1 VATSSGT
8 TALHIALVAC
18 GVGPDDLVVLPSF
31 TFIAS
36 ANAISHCGAAP
47 WLVDIDKETWSLD
60 TKLLRR
66 CLSEDTRR
74 DGDRLLHRASG
85 RRVAAIM
92 PIYTLG
98 SPSDMDAIVAIAREF
113 GLRVV
118 ADAAAAL
125 GATYRGRA
133 LGQLGADLSGISFN
147 GNKTVTSG
155 GGGAVIG
162 TDPELLRLVRHL
174 CATARTSEEYVH
186 DRVGYNY
193 RMTNLQAA
201 VGCAQMERL
210 PQMLAAKRRIWA
222 RYERELKGLRGLG
235 PLPLP
240 PDGGSACWLA
250 GITLSPPA
258 PPPAELQQ
266 MLRERG
272 IEARTF
278 WKPVHRQPP
287 YRDAPASPMPVAE
300 AVWPTVL
307 SLPCSTDLS
316 EGDQGRVIA
325 ALHELL
331 S

>member
-1 VATSSGT
+1 
-8 TALHIALVAC
+8 
-18 GVGPDDLVVLPSF
+18 
-31 TFIAS
+31 
-36 ANAISHCGAAP
+36 
-47 WLVDIDKETWSLD
+47 
-60 TKLLRR
+60 
-66 CLSEDTRR
+66 
-74 DGDRLLHRASG
+74 
-85 RRVAAIM
+85 
-92 PIYTLG
+92 
-98 SPSDMDAIVAIAREF
+98 
-113 GLRVV
+113 
-118 ADAAAAL
+118 
-125 GATYRGRA
+125 
-133 LGQLGADLSGISFN
+133 
-147 GNKTVTSG
+147 
-155 GGGAVIG
+155 
-162 TDPELLRLVRHL
+162 
-174 CATARTSEEYVH
+174 
-186 DRVGYNY
+186 
-193 RMTNLQAA
+193 
-201 VGCAQMERL
+201 MERL